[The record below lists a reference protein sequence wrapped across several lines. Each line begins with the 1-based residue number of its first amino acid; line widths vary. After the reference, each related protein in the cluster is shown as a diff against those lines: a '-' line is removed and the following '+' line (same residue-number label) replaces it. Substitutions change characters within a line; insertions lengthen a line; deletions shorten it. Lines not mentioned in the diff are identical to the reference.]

1 MTRFLL
7 LLLFGLF
14 FVGAGSP
21 AVASDPIVI
30 RFSHVVSEKAPK
42 GVGALRFK
50 ELAEARLPGRVQVE
64 VYPSSRK
71 FTDEEVVPALL
82 FGDVQLAAP
91 SMVVLRG
98 YAPALQVYELPFL
111 FKDVAHIHRFQAG
124 PTGQMLLQS
133 MLPRGIRGLGY
144 WDGGMRVLSSN
155 TPLRTPADASGLMF
169 RTEASQ
175 IYQRAYDRIGVVTLP
190 LPFRLLSD
198 AIRDGLIDGQE
209 NSWPNI
215 YTRGIHKL
223 HRYYTPLHHTFLG
236 YMVITSDDF
245 WKRLPADVRPV
256 LEEILAEVTSE
267 VNELARREAET
278 LARKAASEADIE
290 VLALNENEQAE
301 WRSAFTAVW
310 REFEPAIGADMIEAA
325 VAAGG
330 ASR

>member
-7 LLLFGLF
+7 FLVLGLF
-14 FVGAGSP
+14 FAGAGSP
-21 AVASDPIVI
+21 ANASDPIVI

-50 ELAEARLPGRVQVE
+50 QLAEARLPGRVQVE
-64 VYPSSRK
+64 VFPSSRK

-98 YAPALQVYELPFL
+98 YAPTLQVYELPFL
-111 FKDVAHIHRFQAG
+111 FKDVGHIHRFQEGA
-124 PTGQMLLQS
+124 TGQILLQS

-144 WDGGMRVLSSN
+144 WDGGMRVLSAN
-155 TPLRTPADASGLMF
+155 KPLRTPADASGLMF

-236 YMVITSDDF
+236 YMVIASDDF
-245 WKRLPADVRPV
+245 WKRLPADVRPI
-256 LEEILAEVTSE
+256 LEEILAEVTRE
-267 VNELARREAET
+267 VNERARQEAET

-301 WRSAFTAVW
+301 WRAAFTAVW
-310 REFEPAIGADMIEAA
+310 PEFERPIGADVIEAA
-325 VAAGG
+325 LAAGG
-330 ASR
+330 VAR

>member
-7 LLLFGLF
+7 LLVLGLLV
-14 FVGAGSP
+14 VGLGSP
-21 AVASDPIVI
+21 AQAGDPIVI

-50 ELAEARLPGRVQVE
+50 QLAEARLPGRVQVE

-111 FKDVAHIHRFQAG
+111 FKDVDHIHRFQTG

-144 WDGGMRVLSSN
+144 WDGGMRLISA
-155 TPLRTPADASGLMF
+155 TRPLRAPSDAAGLVF
-169 RTEASQ
+169 RTESSQ
-175 IYQRAYDRIGVVTLP
+175 VFQRAYDAIGVVTLP
-190 LPFRLLSD
+190 LPFKLLTD
-198 AIRDGLIDGQE
+198 AIRDGLISGQE
-209 NSWPNI
+209 NNWPNI

-223 HRYYTPLHHTFLG
+223 HRYYTPTYHTFLG
-236 YMVITSDDF
+236 YMVIASDDF

-256 LEEILAEVTSE
+256 LEQILAEVTRE
-267 VNELARREAET
+267 VNELARQEAET
-278 LARKAASEADIE
+278 LARKAASEAEIE
-290 VLALNENEQAE
+290 VLALSDDEQAQ

-310 REFEPAIGADMIEAA
+310 RAFEPVIGAEVIEAA

-330 ASR
+330 TPR

>member
-1 MTRFLL
+1 MTRLLVLLALGLL
-7 LLLFGLF
+7 L
-14 FVGAGSP
+14 VGSGSR
-21 AVASDPIVI
+21 AQASDPIVI
-30 RFSHVVSEKAPK
+30 RFSHVVSEMAPK

-50 ELAEARLPGRVQVE
+50 QLAEARLPGRVQVE

-111 FKDVAHIHRFQAG
+111 FNDVAHIHRFQKG
-124 PTGQMLLQS
+124 PTGQMLLHS
-133 MLPRGIRGLGY
+133 MLPRGVRGLGY

-155 TPLRTPADASGLMF
+155 KPLRTPADATGLMF
-169 RTEASQ
+169 RTESSQ
-175 IYQRAYDRIGVVTLP
+175 IFQRAYDHIGVVTLP
-190 LPFRLLSD
+190 LPFRHLSD

-236 YMVITSDDF
+236 YMVITSDEF

-256 LEEILAEVTSE
+256 LDDVLAKVTRE
-267 VNELARREAET
+267 VNELAGQEAET
-278 LARKAASEADIE
+278 LAQKAASETEIE
-290 VLALNENEQAE
+290 VLALNNNEKARWHE
-301 WRSAFTAVW
+301 AFTHVW
-310 REFEPAIGADMIEAA
+310 RTFEPVIGTDVIEAA
-325 VAAGG
+325 VAAGT
-330 ASR
+330 APR

>member
-7 LLLFGLF
+7 LLLLGLF
-14 FVGAGSP
+14 VVGPGSRAG
-21 AVASDPIVI
+21 ASDPIVI

-82 FGDVQLAAP
+82 FGDVELAAP
-91 SMVVLRG
+91 SMVILRG
-98 YAPALQVYELPFL
+98 YSPAVQVYELPFL
-111 FKDVAHIHRFQAG
+111 FKDVNHIHRFQAG

-144 WDGGMRVLSSN
+144 WDGGLRVLSAN
-155 TPLRTPADASGLMF
+155 KPLRSPADASGLMF
-169 RTEASQ
+169 RTESSQ
-175 IYQRAYDRIGVVTLP
+175 IFQRAYDRIGVVTLP
-190 LPFRLLSD
+190 LPFRLLAD
-198 AIRDGLIDGQE
+198 AIRDGLVDGQE

-236 YMVITSDDF
+236 YMVIANDDF
-245 WKRLPADVRPV
+245 WTRLPADVRPV
-256 LEEILAEVTSE
+256 LEEILAEVTRE
-267 VNELARREAET
+267 VNELARQEAET
-278 LARKAASEADIE
+278 LAQKAASEADIE
-290 VLALNENEQAE
+290 VLVLNENEQAE
-301 WRSAFTAVW
+301 WRSAFTSVW
-310 REFEPAIGADMIEAA
+310 REFEPVVGADVIEAA
-325 VAAGG
+325 VAAEG
-330 ASR
+330 AAR

>member
-7 LLLFGLF
+7 FLVLGLF
-14 FVGAGSP
+14 FAGVGSP
-21 AVASDPIVI
+21 ANASDPIVI

-50 ELAEARLPGRVQVE
+50 QLAEARLPGRVQVE
-64 VYPSSRK
+64 VFPSSRK

-98 YAPALQVYELPFL
+98 YAPTLQVYELPFL
-111 FKDVAHIHRFQAG
+111 FKDVGHIHRFQEGA
-124 PTGQMLLQS
+124 TGQILLQS

-144 WDGGMRVLSSN
+144 WDGGMRVLSAN
-155 TPLRTPADASGLMF
+155 KPLRTPADASGLMF

-236 YMVITSDDF
+236 YMVIASDDF

-256 LEEILAEVTSE
+256 LEEILAEVTRE
-267 VNELARREAET
+267 VNELARQEAET

-301 WRSAFTAVW
+301 WRAAFTAVW
-310 REFEPAIGADMIEAA
+310 PEFERPIGADVIEAA

-330 ASR
+330 VAR